1 MPEPTPTLREPPG
14 ASPAESPR
22 PSAQQPIAR
31 LPILAGFVLCACIA
45 AMPLGF
51 FAAGIAGEADPDH
64 TRRSGPLG
72 PSASA
77 VLGAFVAFLG
87 VAAALLL
94 LAPGSM
100 RSPSRLGVAVV
111 IASMARLLLAASVGM
126 VLWEIAK
133 PERAAYIVALVTG
146 VLLATAAEAIWGVS
160 ALRRHDAALRQAK
173 TGQP

>member
-1 MPEPTPTLREPPG
+1 MPEPMPTPSDPPG
-14 ASPAESPR
+14 VSPR
-22 PSAQQPIAR
+22 PNGDAPIAR
-31 LPILAGFVLCACIA
+31 VPILAGFVLCACIA

-87 VAAALLL
+87 VAAGLLIV
-94 LAPGSM
+94 APGSM
-100 RSPSRLGVAVV
+100 RSASRLGVAVV
-111 IASMARLLLAASVGM
+111 AASMARLLLAASVGM

-133 PERAAYIVALVTG
+133 PERAPFVVAVVAG

-160 ALRRHDAALRQAK
+160 ALRRHDAAVRQAK

>member
-1 MPEPTPTLREPPG
+1 MPEPTPSEPPG
-14 ASPAESPR
+14 ASPAQSPR
-22 PSAQQPIAR
+22 PSGEQPIAH

-51 FAAGIAGEADPDH
+51 FAAGIAGEAAPDH
-64 TRRSGPLG
+64 SRLTGPLG

-100 RSPSRLGVAVV
+100 RSASRLGVAVV
-111 IASMARLLLAASVGM
+111 VASMARLLLAASVGM
-126 VLWEIAK
+126 VLWEITR
-133 PERAAYIVALVTG
+133 PERAAYIVALVAG
-146 VLLATAAEAIWGVS
+146 VLLATTAEAVWGVS
-160 ALRRHDAALRQAK
+160 ALRRHDAAMRQTKA
-173 TGQP
+173 GSP